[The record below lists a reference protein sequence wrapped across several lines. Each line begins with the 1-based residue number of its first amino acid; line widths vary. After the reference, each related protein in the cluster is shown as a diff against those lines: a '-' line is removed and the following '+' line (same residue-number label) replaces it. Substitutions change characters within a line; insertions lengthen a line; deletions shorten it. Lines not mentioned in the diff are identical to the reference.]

1 MWVQLPPPAL
11 HPSGGELSGHTPG
24 GRNRHLSFATVPGE
38 DVSSPT
44 SGDIRSEADR
54 LGQRILAEDLPIR
67 LIGGMAVWLR
77 SLSVRRA
84 PYERHYAD
92 LDFVASSRN
101 RRGVSDFFERASYVP
116 ERMFNAIHGRDR
128 LNFVHPSGRWT
139 VDVVFDELRMS
150 HRLDLRGRLN
160 GPAATADL
168 ADLLLTKLQIWEI
181 NEKDLGD
188 VVCLLAD
195 HPLGAA
201 TDDPETIDL
210 RRIRSLCGS
219 DWGLCHTVRRNLGS
233 VRDLALQ
240 RPVEGAGLNPAEQ
253 VTALLSAIDSAP
265 KTLGWRSR
273 ARIGE
278 RVRWYETPE
287 EVRH

>member
-1 MWVQLPPPAL
+1 M
-11 HPSGGELSGHTPG
+11 
-24 GRNRHLSFATVPGE
+24 
-38 DVSSPT
+38 
-44 SGDIRSEADR
+44 
-54 LGQRILAEDLPIR
+54 
-67 LIGGMAVWLR
+67 WLR

-160 GPAATADL
+160 GPAATVDL

-188 VVCLLAD
+188 VVLPTIRLA
-195 HPLGAA
+195 P
-201 TDDPETIDL
+201 
-210 RRIRSLCGS
+210 RRTTRRRSTYDASGRC
-219 DWGLCHTVRRNLGS
+219 
-233 VRDLALQ
+233 A
-240 RPVEGAGLNPAEQ
+240 
-253 VTALLSAIDSAP
+253 
-265 KTLGWRSR
+265 
-273 ARIGE
+273 ARIGDCAIRSGAIWE
-278 RVRWYETPE
+278 ASGTWLSSGRWKVPA
-287 EVRH
+287 